1 MLNVGPR
8 PLIALLALVWASL
21 AAPAGAAPLPERA
34 PPNGF
39 TSVNGASG
47 GRTLAGTFTGNARS
61 AAAVLGGMLGG
72 LRGYFDGPPV
82 VSSAVGDP
90 ARPQRHGVLRRPP
103 AEHAGARR
111 HHGAAERRRGWRRRR
126 HLRPPGRHRALLQA
140 DGAPA
145 RRRAGPGGGPPQRP
159 VALQQQTTP
168 DGKAAI
174 GVPPGWRISGW
185 GNGAV
190 DVAGPQGQMVDVGIY
205 LPIFSAPT
213 YGGPIP
219 GAVYLPFIA
228 DPAQAVRAVSEVQG
242 RQAMARGGQGFTDLE
257 VVEGVATPPPTGS
270 GQAAYMF
277 VRSRLGGR
285 PHLHFALVNTAPI
298 DQRSWAY
305 YYSTVAA
312 PDGVFQRDFALML
325 NVWRSWSLNQQML
338 RDRMQDAANK
348 MRQTERDPAQ
358 RRPRPERGLRPLQQG
373 LRLLHPRGGGAG
385 EHVHRHARQ
394 LRPRLR
400 RRGGQGGPDQ
410 IPSGPAEP
418 VPDHRLVIGRAG
430 PDS

>member
-1 MLNVGPR
+1 VPTVALR
-8 PLIALLALVWASL
+8 SAIAGLALVWLSC
-21 AAPAGAAPLPERA
+21 AGSALAAPLPERT

-39 TSVNGASG
+39 TSINGAGG

-72 LRGYFDGPPV
+72 LRGYFDGPPA

-90 ARPQRHGVLRRPP
+90 RDRSVMAFFDARLQGTPVRGAILVQLNDAGGGAVAVIFDRPSDIARSFKP
-103 AEHAGARR
+103 MARQLAGA
-111 HHGAAERRRGWRRRR
+111 
-126 HLRPPGRHRALLQA
+126 P
-140 DGAPA
+140 
-145 RRRAGPGGGPPQRP
+145 GPGGPAPRP
-159 VALQQQTTP
+159 VPLQQQTTP

-174 GVPPGWRISGW
+174 GVPAGWRISGW

-190 DVAGPQGQMVDVGIY
+190 DVAGPQGQTVDVGIY

-228 DPAQAVRAVSEVQG
+228 DPGTAVRAVSEVQG
-242 RQAMARGGQGFTDLE
+242 RQAAARGGMAITDIE
-257 VVEGVATPPPTGS
+257 VVERVPTPPPTGS

-277 VRSRLGGR
+277 VRSRIGGR
-285 PHLHFALVNTAPI
+285 PHLHFALVNTAII

-305 YYSTVAA
+305 YYSTVGA
-312 PDGVFQRDFALML
+312 PDGVFQRDFATML

-348 MRQTERDPAQ
+348 MRQTSEILRSAARGQSEAFDRANKGFDYYLQGVEVLEHTPTGARGNFDRDYADAVVRADPTKY
-358 RRPRPERGLRPLQQG
+358 
-373 LRLLHPRGGGAG
+373 
-385 EHVHRHARQ
+385 
-394 LRPRLR
+394 
-400 RRGGQGGPDQ
+400 
-410 IPSGPAEP
+410 
-418 VPDHRLVIGRAG
+418 RLVPPSQYRTT
-430 PDS
+430 D

>member
-1 MLNVGPR
+1 MPH
-8 PLIALLALVWASL
+8 IALRSAIAALALVWLSC
-21 AAPAGAAPLPERA
+21 AGSALAAPLPERT

-39 TSVNGASG
+39 TSINGAGG

-72 LRGYFDGPPV
+72 LRGYFDGPPA

-90 ARPQRHGVLRRPP
+90 RDRSVMAFFDARLQSTPVRGAIMVQLNDAGGGAVAVIFDRPADIARSFKP
-103 AEHAGARR
+103 MARQLAGA
-111 HHGAAERRRGWRRRR
+111 
-126 HLRPPGRHRALLQA
+126 P
-140 DGAPA
+140 
-145 RRRAGPGGGPPQRP
+145 GPGGPAPRP
-159 VALQQQTTP
+159 VPLQQQTTP

-174 GVPPGWRISGW
+174 GVPAGWRISGW

-213 YGGPIP
+213 YGGAIP

-228 DPAQAVRAVSEVQG
+228 DPGIAVRAVSEAQG
-242 RQAMARGGQGFTDLE
+242 RQAAARGGMAITDIE
-257 VVEGVATPPPTGS
+257 VVERVPTPPPTGS

-277 VRSRLGGR
+277 VRSRIGGR
-285 PHLHFALVNTAPI
+285 PHLHFALVNTAII

-305 YYSTVAA
+305 YYSTVGA
-312 PDGVFQRDFALML
+312 PDGIFQRDFATML

-348 MRQTERDPAQ
+348 MRQTSEILRSAARGQSEAFDRANKGFDYYIQGVEVLERTPTGARGNFDRDYADAVVRADPTKY
-358 RRPRPERGLRPLQQG
+358 
-373 LRLLHPRGGGAG
+373 
-385 EHVHRHARQ
+385 
-394 LRPRLR
+394 
-400 RRGGQGGPDQ
+400 
-410 IPSGPAEP
+410 
-418 VPDHRLVIGRAG
+418 RLVPPSQYRTT
-430 PDS
+430 D

>member
-1 MLNVGPR
+1 MPTVALR
-8 PLIALLALVWASL
+8 SAIAGLVLVWLSV
-21 AAPAGAAPLPERA
+21 AGSAIAAPLPERT

-39 TSVNGASG
+39 TSINGAGG

-72 LRGYFDGPPV
+72 LRGYFDGPPA

-90 ARPQRHGVLRRPP
+90 RDRSVMAFFDARLQGTPVRGAILVQLNDAGGGAVAVIFDRPSDIARSFKP
-103 AEHAGARR
+103 MARQLAGA
-111 HHGAAERRRGWRRRR
+111 
-126 HLRPPGRHRALLQA
+126 P
-140 DGAPA
+140 
-145 RRRAGPGGGPPQRP
+145 GPGGPAPRP
-159 VALQQQTTP
+159 VPLQQQTTP

-174 GVPPGWRISGW
+174 GVPAGWRISGW

-190 DVAGPQGQMVDVGIY
+190 DVAGPQGQTVDVGIY

-228 DPAQAVRAVSEVQG
+228 DPGTAVRAVSEVQG
-242 RQAMARGGQGFTDLE
+242 RQAAARGGMAITDIE
-257 VVEGVATPPPTGS
+257 VVERVPTPPPTGS

-277 VRSRLGGR
+277 VRSRIGGR
-285 PHLHFALVNTAPI
+285 PHLHFALVNTAII

-305 YYSTVAA
+305 YYSTVGA
-312 PDGVFQRDFALML
+312 PDGVFQRDFATML

-348 MRQTERDPAQ
+348 MRQTSEILRSAARGQSEAFDRANKGFDYYLQGVEVLEHTPTGARGNFDRDYADAVVRADPTKY
-358 RRPRPERGLRPLQQG
+358 
-373 LRLLHPRGGGAG
+373 
-385 EHVHRHARQ
+385 
-394 LRPRLR
+394 
-400 RRGGQGGPDQ
+400 
-410 IPSGPAEP
+410 
-418 VPDHRLVIGRAG
+418 RLVPPSQYRTT
-430 PDS
+430 D

>member
-1 MLNVGPR
+1 MPTLLR
-8 PLIALLALVWASL
+8 CALLVLVVGGL
-21 AAPAGAAPLPERA
+21 VLPVTAPAAPLPERT
-34 PPNGF
+34 PPAGFGAANGP
-39 TSVNGASG
+39 GG

-61 AAAVLGGMLGG
+61 AGAVLGGVLGA
-72 LRGYFDGPPV
+72 LRSYFDGAPT

-90 ARPQRHGVLRRPP
+90 RDRGIMAFFDARLQGTPVRGAVMIQLNDGGGGGVAVIFDRP
-103 AEHAGARR
+103 ADIGRSFKTMARQL
-111 HHGAAERRRGWRRRR
+111 GSV
-126 HLRPPGRHRALLQA
+126 PV
-140 DGAPA
+140 
-145 RRRAGPGGGPPQRP
+145 PGGGQSQRP

-174 GVPPGWRISGW
+174 GVPPGWRISGY

-190 DVAGPQGQMVDVGIY
+190 DVAGPQGQLVDVGIY

-228 DPAQAVRAVSEVQG
+228 DPATAVRAVSEAQS
-242 RQAMARGGQGFTDLE
+242 RQAVAKGGAGVTDIEVLE
-257 VVEGVATPPPTGS
+257 RVPTPPPTGA
-270 GQAAYMF
+270 GQAAYLF
-277 VRSRLGGR
+277 VRSRIGGR

-348 MRQTERDPAQ
+348 MRQTGEILRSAA
-358 RRPRPERGLRPLQQG
+358 RGQSEAFDRANKGFDYYIQG
-373 LRLLHPRGGGAG
+373 VEVL
-385 EHVHRHARQ
+385 EHT
-394 LRPRLR
+394 
-400 RRGGQGGPDQ
+400 
-410 IPSGPAEP
+410 PSGARGNFDRDFAEAVVKADP
-418 VPDHRLVIGRAG
+418 TKFRLVPPSQYRTT
-430 PDS
+430 D

>member
-1 MLNVGPR
+1 VLNVGPR

-21 AAPAGAAPLPERA
+21 AGPAGAAPLPERA

-39 TSVNGASG
+39 TSINGATG

-90 ARPQRHGVLRRPP
+90 GDRSVMAFFDARLQSTPVRGAIMVQLGDGGGGAVAVIFDRPADITRSFKP
-103 AEHAGARR
+103 MARQL
-111 HHGAAERRRGWRRRR
+111 AA
-126 HLRPPGRHRALLQA
+126 
-140 DGAPA
+140 AP
-145 RRRAGPGGGPPQRP
+145 GPGGGPPQRP
-159 VALQQQTTP
+159 VPLQQQTTP

-242 RQAMARGGQGFTDLE
+242 RQAMARGGQGFTDIQ

-285 PHLHFALVNTAPI
+285 PHLHFALVNTAVI

-348 MRQTERDPAQ
+348 MRQTSEILRSAARGQSEAFDRSNKGFDYYIRGVEVLENTSTGVRGNFDRDFADAVVKADPTKY
-358 RRPRPERGLRPLQQG
+358 
-373 LRLLHPRGGGAG
+373 
-385 EHVHRHARQ
+385 
-394 LRPRLR
+394 
-400 RRGGQGGPDQ
+400 
-410 IPSGPAEP
+410 
-418 VPDHRLVIGRAG
+418 RLVPPSQYRTS
-430 PDS
+430 D

>member
-1 MLNVGPR
+1 VLNRGPR
-8 PLIALLALVWASL
+8 PLIVLLALVWASL
-21 AAPAGAAPLPERA
+21 AAPAGAAPLPERP

-39 TSVNGASG
+39 TSINGASG
-47 GRTLAGTFTGNARS
+47 GRTIAGTFTGNARS

-72 LRGYFDGPPV
+72 LRGYFDGSPV

-90 ARPQRHGVLRRPP
+90 RDRSVMAFFDARLQNTPVRGAIMVQLNDGGGGAVAVIFDRPADIARSFKP
-103 AEHAGARR
+103 MARQLAGA
-111 HHGAAERRRGWRRRR
+111 
-126 HLRPPGRHRALLQA
+126 P
-140 DGAPA
+140 
-145 RRRAGPGGGPPQRP
+145 GPGGPAPRP
-159 VALQQQTTP
+159 AALQQQTTP

-174 GVPPGWRISGW
+174 GLPPGWRISGW

-242 RQAMARGGQGFTDLE
+242 RQAMARGGQGFTNIE

-285 PHLHFALVNTAPI
+285 PHLHFALVNTAVI

-348 MRQTERDPAQ
+348 IRQTGEILRSAARGQSEAFDRSNKGFDYYIRGVEVVENTSTGVRGNFDRDFADAVVKADPTKY
-358 RRPRPERGLRPLQQG
+358 
-373 LRLLHPRGGGAG
+373 
-385 EHVHRHARQ
+385 
-394 LRPRLR
+394 
-400 RRGGQGGPDQ
+400 
-410 IPSGPAEP
+410 
-418 VPDHRLVIGRAG
+418 RLVPPSQYRTS
-430 PDS
+430 D

>member
-1 MLNVGPR
+1 MPTLLR
-8 PLIALLALVWASL
+8 CALLVLVVGGL
-21 AAPAGAAPLPERA
+21 VLPVTAPAAPLPERT
-34 PPNGF
+34 PPAGFGAANGP
-39 TSVNGASG
+39 GG

-61 AAAVLGGMLGG
+61 AGAVLGGVLGA
-72 LRGYFDGPPV
+72 LRGYFDGAPT

-90 ARPQRHGVLRRPP
+90 RDRGIMAFFDARLQGTPVRGAVMIQLNDGGGGGVAVIFDRPADIGRSFKTMARQLGSVPVPGVGQPQRL
-103 AEHAGARR
+103 
-111 HHGAAERRRGWRRRR
+111 
-126 HLRPPGRHRALLQA
+126 
-140 DGAPA
+140 
-145 RRRAGPGGGPPQRP
+145 

-174 GVPPGWRISGW
+174 GVPPGWRISGY

-190 DVAGPQGQMVDVGIY
+190 DVAGPQGQLVDVGIY

-228 DPAQAVRAVSEVQG
+228 DPATAVRAVSEAQA
-242 RQAMARGGQGFTDLE
+242 RQAVAKGGAGVTDIEVLE
-257 VVEGVATPPPTGS
+257 RVPTPPPTGA
-270 GQAAYMF
+270 GQAAYLF
-277 VRSRLGGR
+277 VRSRIGGR

-348 MRQTERDPAQ
+348 MRQTGEILRSAA
-358 RRPRPERGLRPLQQG
+358 RGQSEAFDRANKGFDYYIQG
-373 LRLLHPRGGGAG
+373 VEVL
-385 EHVHRHARQ
+385 EHT
-394 LRPRLR
+394 
-400 RRGGQGGPDQ
+400 
-410 IPSGPAEP
+410 PSGARGNFDRDFADAVVKADPTKF
-418 VPDHRLVIGRAG
+418 RLVPPSQYRTT
-430 PDS
+430 D

>member
-1 MLNVGPR
+1 MGVAVIFDR
-8 PLIALLALVWASL
+8 PADIGRSFKPMARQL
-21 AAPAGAAPLPERA
+21 G
-34 PPNGF
+34 
-39 TSVNGASG
+39 SV
-47 GRTLAGTFTGNARS
+47 
-61 AAAVLGGMLGG
+61 
-72 LRGYFDGPPV
+72 PV
-82 VSSAVGDP
+82 
-90 ARPQRHGVLRRPP
+90 
-103 AEHAGARR
+103 
-111 HHGAAERRRGWRRRR
+111 
-126 HLRPPGRHRALLQA
+126 
-140 DGAPA
+140 
-145 RRRAGPGGGPPQRP
+145 PGGGPPQRP

-190 DVAGPQGQMVDVGIY
+190 DVAGPQGQLVDVGIY

-228 DPAQAVRAVSEVQG
+228 DPATAVRAVSEAQA
-242 RQAMARGGQGFTDLE
+242 RQAMARGGQASPTSRCSS
-257 VVEGVATPPPTGS
+257 ASPRRRPTGA
-270 GQAAYMF
+270 GQAAYLF
-277 VRSRLGGR
+277 VRSRIGGR

-348 MRQTERDPAQ
+348 MRQTGEILRSAA
-358 RRPRPERGLRPLQQG
+358 RGQSEAFDRANKG
-373 LRLLHPRGGGAG
+373 FDYYIRGVEVL
-385 EHVHRHARQ
+385 EHT
-394 LRPRLR
+394 
-400 RRGGQGGPDQ
+400 
-410 IPSGPAEP
+410 PSGARGNFDRDFADAVVKADPTKY
-418 VPDHRLVIGRAG
+418 RLVPPSQYRTS
-430 PDS
+430 D

>member
-1 MLNVGPR
+1 MLNRGPR
-8 PLIALLALVWASL
+8 PLIVLLALVLASL

-39 TSVNGASG
+39 TSINGASG
-47 GRTLAGTFTGNARS
+47 GRTLAGTFTGSARS
-61 AAAVLGGMLGG
+61 AAGVLGGMLGG
-72 LRGYFDGPPV
+72 LRGYFDGSPV

-90 ARPQRHGVLRRPP
+90 RDRSVMAFFDARLQNTPVRGAIMVQLNDGGGGAVAVIFDRPADIARSFKP
-103 AEHAGARR
+103 MARQLAGA
-111 HHGAAERRRGWRRRR
+111 
-126 HLRPPGRHRALLQA
+126 P
-140 DGAPA
+140 
-145 RRRAGPGGGPPQRP
+145 GPGGPAPRP

-242 RQAMARGGQGFTDLE
+242 RQAMARGGQGFTNIE

-285 PHLHFALVNTAPI
+285 PHLHFALVNTAVI

-312 PDGVFQRDFALML
+312 PDGVFQRDFAIML

-338 RDRMQDAANK
+338 RDRMQNAANK
-348 MRQTERDPAQ
+348 MRQTSEILRSAARGQSEAFDRSNKGFDYYIRGVEVLENTSTGGRGNFDRDFADAVVKADPTKY
-358 RRPRPERGLRPLQQG
+358 
-373 LRLLHPRGGGAG
+373 
-385 EHVHRHARQ
+385 
-394 LRPRLR
+394 
-400 RRGGQGGPDQ
+400 
-410 IPSGPAEP
+410 
-418 VPDHRLVIGRAG
+418 RLVPPSQYRTS
-430 PDS
+430 D